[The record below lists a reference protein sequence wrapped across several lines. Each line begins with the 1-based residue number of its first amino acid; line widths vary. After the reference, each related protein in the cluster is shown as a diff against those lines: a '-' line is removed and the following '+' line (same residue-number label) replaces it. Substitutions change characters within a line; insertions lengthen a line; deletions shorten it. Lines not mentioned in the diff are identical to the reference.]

1 MAHTYL
7 YIIMAKYHR
16 ANHPDVIQTDY
27 KGRPIRFR
35 LIDGTVYI
43 CVFDLKC
50 MFQCCYI
57 PYEDLHIRCNTYVRI
72 VFYKDGSAIYAIESS
87 DLPALCKL
95 GNHGVISTKNQQ
107 AIDWIVDTCKKIQT
121 NNMDNQNAT
130 SVATTGTSEIIHI
143 SDNNGQRAVNAR
155 ELYDFLGSK
164 QDFSTWIKNRI
175 KKYDFIEN
183 QDFITAPQIYGTA
196 NGGHATRTEYAL
208 SIDMAKE
215 LCMIENTERGK
226 QARRYFIE
234 CERRLRE
241 GNVPSYQIEDPV
253 KRAEK
258 WIEERKQLQL
268 AQQENIVL
276 QQDNTHKTKVIESL
290 VKDVSLADMRQR
302 INEIVRKN
310 GGAGIKDSFHRLY
323 TEFNAKYHINVFTR
337 MNNAVYKGNAM
348 DYIEKELDMMPQL
361 YDLACKLFE
370 NSYKDI
376 MDSWGKSAKRADRSR
391 NISSRQQLLN

>member
-1 MAHTYL
+1 
-7 YIIMAKYHR
+7 MAKYNR
-16 ANHPDVIQTDY
+16 ANHPEVIQTEY

-43 CVFDLKC
+43 CVYDLKC
-50 MFQCCYI
+50 LFQCCYI

-72 VFYKDGSAIYAIESS
+72 VFYKDGGAIYAIESS
-87 DLPALCKL
+87 DLPALCRL
-95 GNHGVISTKNQQ
+95 GNHGIISAKNQQ

-121 NNMDNQNAT
+121 NNMNNQNIT
-130 SVATTGTSEIIHI
+130 PVATTGTSELIHI
-143 SDNNGQRAVNAR
+143 SEENGKRAVSAR
-155 ELYDFLGSK
+155 ELHNFLGVGK
-164 QDFSTWIKNRI
+164 DFSNWIKDRI
-175 KKYDFIEN
+175 KKYGFVEN
-183 QDFITAPQIYGTA
+183 QDFEVFAKFGENP
-196 NGGHATRTEYAL
+196 NGGRPSTEYAL

-215 LCMIENTERGK
+215 LSMVENNERGK

-241 GNVPSYQIEDPV
+241 GNIPSYQIEDPV

-268 AQQENIVL
+268 AQQENTAL

-310 GGAGIKDSFHRLY
+310 GVAGIKDSFHRLY

-376 MDSWGKSAKRADRSR
+376 MDSWGKSARRADRSR
-391 NISSRQQLLN
+391 NISFRQQLLN

>member
-1 MAHTYL
+1 
-7 YIIMAKYHR
+7 MAKYNR
-16 ANHPDVIQTDY
+16 ANHPEVIQTEY

-43 CVFDLKC
+43 CVYDLKC
-50 MFQCCYI
+50 LFQCCYI

-72 VFYKDGSAIYAIESS
+72 VFYKNGDAIYAIESS
-87 DLPALCKL
+87 DLPALCRL
-95 GNHGVISTKNQQ
+95 GNHDIISTKNQQ

-121 NNMDNQNAT
+121 NNMNNQSVT
-130 SVATTGTSEIIHI
+130 PVATTGTSELIHI

-155 ELYDFLGSK
+155 ELHAFLGSK
-164 QDFSTWIKNRI
+164 QEFAHWIKNRI
-175 KKYDFIEN
+175 EKYGFIEN
-183 QDFITAPQIYGTA
+183 QDFTSFDNFIKREKGSSV
-196 NGGHATRTEYAL
+196 RKEYAL

-215 LCMIENTERGK
+215 LSMVENNERGK

-241 GNVPSYQIEDPV
+241 GNIPSYQIEDPV

-268 AQQENIVL
+268 AQQENTAL

-310 GGAGIKDSFHRLY
+310 GVAGIKDSFHRLY